1 MFLFLLTIKI
11 NIVISNCFEN
21 INALFYSLI
30 INHCSITCDMPA
42 RRPARKPGLIQR
54 MIDDR
59 LRYIFLKKSVENLGG
74 RVQSTLLDWWYFP
87 FFWICLPIDSVQN
100 TATGRKRIGADV
112 CSPTSPPS
120 VCCRR
125 WVPGGSG
132 VFVESL
138 DSCSSISARDSVSPR
153 ELLCGAAFLNVAGR
167 ETWSS
172 LTRRRPCGRTDTSK
186 FWRARLSPPWRP
198 TDRSL
203 TSRTR

>member
-74 RVQSTLLDWWYFP
+74 GVQSTLLDWWYFP
-87 FFWICLPIDSVQN
+87 FYLICLPIDSVQN
-100 TATGRKRIGADV
+100 TATGLKRIGSV
-112 CSPTSPPS
+112 VSSPMSPHS
-120 VCCRR
+120 ACCLR
-125 WVPGGSG
+125 WVLGGSG
-132 VFVESL
+132 ASL
-138 DSCSSISARDSVSPR
+138 ASHDSCTNIFARDS
-153 ELLCGAAFLNVAGR
+153 G
-167 ETWSS
+167 
-172 LTRRRPCGRTDTSK
+172 
-186 FWRARLSPPWRP
+186 
-198 TDRSL
+198 
-203 TSRTR
+203 

>member
-74 RVQSTLLDWWYFP
+74 GVQSTLLDW
-87 FFWICLPIDSVQN
+87 
-100 TATGRKRIGADV
+100 
-112 CSPTSPPS
+112 
-120 VCCRR
+120 
-125 WVPGGSG
+125 
-132 VFVESL
+132 
-138 DSCSSISARDSVSPR
+138 
-153 ELLCGAAFLNVAGR
+153 
-167 ETWSS
+167 
-172 LTRRRPCGRTDTSK
+172 
-186 FWRARLSPPWRP
+186 
-198 TDRSL
+198 
-203 TSRTR
+203 